1 MPLPFHFQCLLVD
14 YLSPLLLFL
23 STDILADF
31 FFSPSFHDYQ
41 KTAQCKRNE
50 IHVYQFLVSISRN
63 SAKSYHLELHKC
75 VSDWKSVEEP
85 PLFISIT
92 IAFFFFFLTRLNDG
106 NKIQMHKY
114 SYSFSLNRIFRE
126 LPSGLVVRT
135 LCFHCRI
142 PGFGPWSGN

>member
-1 MPLPFHFQCLLVD
+1 M
-14 YLSPLLLFL
+14 LFL

-41 KTAQCKRNE
+41 KTTQCKRNE
-50 IHVYQFLVSISRN
+50 IHVYQFLVLISRN

-92 IAFFFFFLTRLNDG
+92 IAFFFFFD
-106 NKIQMHKY
+106 
-114 SYSFSLNRIFRE
+114 
-126 LPSGLVVRT
+126 
-135 LCFHCRI
+135 
-142 PGFGPWSGN
+142 